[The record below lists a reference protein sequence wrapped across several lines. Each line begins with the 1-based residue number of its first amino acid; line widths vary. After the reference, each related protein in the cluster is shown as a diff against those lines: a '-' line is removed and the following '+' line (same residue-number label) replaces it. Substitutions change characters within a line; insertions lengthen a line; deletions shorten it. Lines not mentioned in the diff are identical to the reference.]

1 MAGFEVT
8 TEAIFENMIRSSVAV
23 LWVCAGVCG
32 AQHFDYDR
40 TAPLDVQESAT
51 HHRAGFTM
59 REISYASPRGGRV
72 PASLVIPA
80 GAGPFPA
87 ILFGHWMKPGSP
99 LMNRGEFLEE
109 TTLLARAG
117 AISILIDAP
126 LVRPGAVED
135 KAPLSGQDGA
145 VTEQQ
150 VVDFRRAIDL
160 LLSRDD
166 VDPKRIAYVG
176 HSFDAKVGAILSGV
190 EKRISTFVL
199 MAGSCGDA
207 YYVFQSGAPG
217 TAEMRKQ
224 VGDAK
229 LREYFAR
236 YAWVD
241 PEQYVGHSSPA
252 AVFLQFAS
260 QDGPASY
267 AQHCEDIFGE
277 PKRMQIYDASHALNA
292 EARRDRVLWLVKRLR
307 LKSVDQD
314 ELAKIPELK

>member
-1 MAGFEVT
+1 MAGLRLVGFW
-8 TEAIFENMIRSSVAV
+8 
-23 LWVCAGVCG
+23 LCAGVCA

-40 TAPLDVQESAT
+40 SAPIDVHESAARP
-51 HHRAGFTM
+51 HAGFSV

-80 GAGPFPA
+80 EAGPFPA
-87 ILFGHWMKPGSP
+87 ILFGHWMKSGSP
-99 LMNRGEFLEE
+99 LRNRGEFLEE
-109 TTLLARAG
+109 AELLARAG

-135 KAPLSGQDGA
+135 QDRLSAQDSA

-150 VVDFRRAIDL
+150 VVDFRRALDL
-160 LLSRDD
+160 LLARPD
-166 VDPKRIAYVG
+166 VDPQRIAYVG

-207 YYVFQSGAPG
+207 YYVFHSGAPG
-217 TAEMRKQ
+217 MAEMRKQ
-224 VGDAK
+224 VGEAK

-236 YAWVD
+236 YAWAD
-241 PEQYVGHSSPA
+241 PEKYVGHSAPA

-260 QDGPASY
+260 ADGPASY
-267 AQHCEDIFGE
+267 AEHCESLFGT
-277 PKRMQIYDASHALNA
+277 PKHMQIYDAPHALNA
-292 EARRDRVLWLVKRLR
+292 RARQDRVDWLVRRLR
-307 LKSVDQD
+307 LKPVDRG
-314 ELAKIPELK
+314 ELSKIPELK

>member
-1 MAGFEVT
+1 MVRSKV
-8 TEAIFENMIRSSVAV
+8 AI
-23 LWVCAGVCG
+23 LWLCAGVCG
-32 AQHFDYDR
+32 AQHFDYHR
-40 TAPLDVQESAT
+40 PAPLDVQESAA
-51 HHRAGFTM
+51 HRQAGFTV
-59 REISYASPRGGRV
+59 REIGYASPRGGRV
-72 PASLVIPA
+72 PASLVVPA

-87 ILFGHWMKPGSP
+87 ILFGHWMKRGSP
-99 LMNRGEFLEE
+99 LANRGEFLEE
-109 TTLLARAG
+109 AELLARAG
-117 AISILIDAP
+117 AVSILIDAP

-135 KAPLSGQDGA
+135 KNPLSGQDSA

-150 VVDFRRAIDL
+150 VVDFRRALDL
-160 LLSRDD
+160 LLARDD

-190 EKRISTFVL
+190 EKRVSTFVL

-236 YAWVD
+236 YAWAD
-241 PEQYVGHSSPA
+241 PEQYVEHSSPA

-260 QDGPASY
+260 EDGPASY
-267 AQHCEDIFGE
+267 AEHCEAIFGA
-277 PKRMQIYDASHALNA
+277 PKLMQIYDAPHALNA
-292 EARRDRVLWLVKRLR
+292 RARRDRVLWLVKRLR

-314 ELAKIPELK
+314 ELKKIPELK